1 MEEGI
6 SNAIR
11 HGEAANISIALSPM
25 QDGRG
30 AAVQVVIVDDG
41 KGLMPGN
48 AGMGTALLDQAC
60 PGHWTLTQNAEGGCT
75 LSATIQRV
83 ATGMP

>member
-1 MEEGI
+1 MRATPRTCITHLGT
-6 SNAIR
+6 SHNPR
-11 HGEAANISIALSPM
+11 
-25 QDGRG
+25 
-30 AAVQVVIVDDG
+30 VVIVDDG

-75 LSATIQRV
+75 FSATIQRV